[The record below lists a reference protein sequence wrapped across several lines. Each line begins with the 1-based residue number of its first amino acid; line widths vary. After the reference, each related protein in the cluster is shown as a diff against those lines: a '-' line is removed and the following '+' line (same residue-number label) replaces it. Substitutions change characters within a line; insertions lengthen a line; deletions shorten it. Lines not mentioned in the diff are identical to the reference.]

1 MTAPKSSRQMRFIAG
16 PLNKQLLQNLLG
28 EVIEPCTRVRAAVA
42 YANRDNMQLFEA
54 CARHLKPLE
63 FYGRYDHTVP
73 VDPAVLKWFLDKA
86 SPNYHCKLV
95 PDILHSKV
103 IWWVDA
109 GAYIGSANLS
119 DRAWISNI
127 EAGVFLPHDEL
138 AETGMERE
146 LLRFFEE
153 VDDRSIPLREEIYLE
168 QRQLAD
174 RRLQL
179 SKQDYELEQQFDKK
193 RLLDKNRGL
202 VFVETKRSTEKRFRK
217 FEQEWND
224 TLQLMR
230 SIAARVSAPGV
241 KPGWIDDSV
250 PPGVQADQFL
260 HAYYYKQ
267 VKDGNRHPYE
277 EFFARNSRNPEL
289 ALREAL
295 EWWNAAEFDH
305 SFEER
310 TIYDWSPRLR
320 ELLARERL
328 LKLTEEEFVDAV
340 ARVHAIR
347 DHAIK
352 QENEHLGLPDKPQA
366 GDDKV
371 QKFGE
376 WLWQQRSRE
385 GKTVLDL
392 LNYVVWGSGHVAER
406 IWNAIRSDEWA
417 IPHIGLSSLGEIV
430 GWARPDEYPPRNMR
444 TSKGLRALG
453 YNVKIGM

>member
-1 MTAPKSSRQMRFIAG
+1 MTAPKSSRHMRFIAG

-28 EVIEPCTRVRAAVA
+28 DVIEPCTRVRAAVA

-146 LLRFFEE
+146 LLHFFEE
-153 VDDRSIPLREEIYLE
+153 VDDRSVPLREEIYLE

-230 SIAARVSAPGV
+230 SIAARVS
-241 KPGWIDDSV
+241 
-250 PPGVQADQFL
+250 PPAS
-260 HAYYYKQ
+260 
-267 VKDGNRHPYE
+267 E
-277 EFFARNSRNPEL
+277 
-289 ALREAL
+289 
-295 EWWNAAEFDH
+295 
-305 SFEER
+305 
-310 TIYDWSPRLR
+310 
-320 ELLARERL
+320 
-328 LKLTEEEFVDAV
+328 
-340 ARVHAIR
+340 
-347 DHAIK
+347 
-352 QENEHLGLPDKPQA
+352 
-366 GDDKV
+366 
-371 QKFGE
+371 
-376 WLWQQRSRE
+376 
-385 GKTVLDL
+385 
-392 LNYVVWGSGHVAER
+392 
-406 IWNAIRSDEWA
+406 
-417 IPHIGLSSLGEIV
+417 
-430 GWARPDEYPPRNMR
+430 
-444 TSKGLRALG
+444 
-453 YNVKIGM
+453 